1 MVINLSDGD
10 LGVVGEPDGVGGW
23 LMVNVKKLV
32 RAVEQASGRYS
43 SISGDVANQGSA
55 FGEIV
60 KEVRIGLKLSQEA
73 FCDRY
78 DVPLANLRNWEQP
91 GRKVTPDHA
100 ARLLIEMI
108 KVDPERTASIVKK
121 AREVRIQR
129 EGESRDF
136 VSKKVSA

>member
-1 MVINLSDGD
+1 
-10 LGVVGEPDGVGGW
+10 
-23 LMVNVKKLV
+23 MVNVKKLV